1 MVSVRSGVVL
11 VIGFLMLFAGLGLW
25 VLGDTT
31 TSTITLPLA
40 STGVLWAPL
49 LWLLGIIVILSA
61 ALANTL
67 RLKSYLVWLVI
78 LIGGYLA
85 IFGVLVTFASHLI
98 P

>member
-1 MVSVRSGVVL
+1 MVSIKTGVVAA
-11 VIGFLMLFAGLGLW
+11 IGFLMLAAGLGLW

-31 TSTITLPLA
+31 TPTVTLPLA

-49 LWLLGIIVILSA
+49 LWLSGIIVILSA

-67 RLKSYLVWLVI
+67 RIKNYLVWIVI

-85 IFGVLVTFASHLI
+85 VFGILVTLASHLL